1 MPYVEYINEKPNY
14 DHEIVR
20 RELRDS
26 SCPGPPGPGDDRE
39 TTWHLYYPLNSHN
52 NNNATIDHG
61 MG

>member
-14 DHEIVR
+14 DHEIVCATAPAQA
-20 RELRDS
+20 L
-26 SCPGPPGPGDDRE
+26 PGPGDDRE
-39 TTWHLYYPLNSHN
+39 TTWHLYYSLNPH